1 MIFKNYYFIPILLFF
16 LSYAVLYIKK
26 NNPYNSFIFLIYFTF
41 VIQSVIVIAG
51 LDKYHFTMIIPID
64 LMIFFNSWILML
76 IVILFELL
84 YKAKYIVI
92 YATPIVIAAL
102 LVSYFAPS
110 MDINAILKVDSWLL
124 IAHIVLILTGDSL
137 FALAFILSLIYILQE
152 RKLKL
157 KKNLKIINS
166 GNKNSSG
173 KNEGRL
179 FNFRRNF
186 NYFNLGKG
194 YNLELLDNMNYQCL
208 KLGFPA
214 LTAGI
219 VIGIYLSSA
228 LFKSVASVKPIEI
241 ISLITWL
248 IYAILLHE
256 RVAKGL
262 RGNKAAMLSIAGFIM
277 IILTVGFSLYLFPE
291 FHGLK

>member
-1 MIFKNYYFIPILLFF
+1 
-16 LSYAVLYIKK
+16 
-26 NNPYNSFIFLIYFTF
+26 
-41 VIQSVIVIAG
+41 
-51 LDKYHFTMIIPID
+51 
-64 LMIFFNSWILML
+64 ML

-102 LVSYFAPS
+102 LISYFAPS
-110 MDINAILKVDSWLL
+110 VDIKTILKVDSWLL
-124 IAHIVLILTGDSL
+124 IAHIVLILIGDSL

-166 GNKNSSG
+166 GNKKSSG

-179 FNFRRNF
+179 FNFRKNF
-186 NYFNLGKG
+186 NYFNLGNG

-214 LTAGI
+214 LTVGI
-219 VIGIYLSSA
+219 AIGIYLSSA
-228 LFKSVASVKPIEI
+228 LFKSALSVRPIEI
-241 ISLITWL
+241 ISLFTWL

-262 RGNKAAMLSIAGFIM
+262 RGNKAAMLSIAGFVM
-277 IILTVGFSLYLFPE
+277 IILTVGFSFYLFPE

>member
-1 MIFKNYYFIPILLFF
+1 MIFKNYYFIPLALYV
-16 LSYAVLYIKK
+16 LSYTILYFKK
-26 NNPYNSFIFLIYFTF
+26 DNPYKSFIFFIYSAFI
-41 VIQSVIVIAG
+41 IQSAIVFIG

-64 LMIFFNSWILML
+64 LMIFLNSWILML
-76 IVILFELL
+76 IIILFELL

-92 YATPIVIAAL
+92 YATPLVIAGL
-102 LVSYFAPS
+102 LISYFAPS
-110 MDINAILKVDSWLL
+110 ADITAILRVDSWLL
-124 IAHIVLILTGDSL
+124 IAHIVLILAGDSL
-137 FALAFILSLIYILQE
+137 FTLAFILSLIYIFQE

-157 KKNLKIINS
+157 KKNLKLLNNS
-166 GNKNSSG
+166 NNKNNN
-173 KNEGRL
+173 KKAIL
-179 FNFRRNF
+179 FNLRKN
-186 NYFNLGKG
+186 FNLGNG

-228 LFKSVASVKPIEI
+228 LLKSMSFVKPIEI

-248 IYAILLHE
+248 IYAFLLHE

-262 RGNKAAMLSIAGFIM
+262 RGNKAALLSIAGFIM
-277 IILTVGFSLYLFPE
+277 ILLAVGFSFYLFPE
-291 FHGLK
+291 FHGFK